1 MKFMIFLNQ
10 LPDQLVCIF
19 IFILAVDVGNMYLTS
34 RMLDNINYIAID
46 YAIDHIN
53 DESLSENMSLIINNN
68 DDKIEINDFLVNDN
82 KIYINTSKDY
92 NGIFIG
98 LIKNKMNIV
107 KSSYVGYMADDKKV
121 IERNKQVQYE

>member
-1 MKFMIFLNQ
+1 MLNNHGQSLVSFVLVIPIFL
-10 LPDQLVCIF
+10 F
-19 IFILAVDVGNMYLTS
+19 IFILAVDVGNMYLTR

-121 IERNKQVQYE
+121 IERNK

>member
-1 MKFMIFLNQ
+1 MLNNHGQSLVSFVLVIPIFL
-10 LPDQLVCIF
+10 F
-19 IFILAVDVGNMYLTS
+19 IFILAVDVGNMYLTR

-98 LIKNKMNIV
+98 FIKNKMNIV

-121 IERNKQVQYE
+121 IERNK